1 MEQRSQAQAIA
12 DQLASRVGQLE
23 LEKAIS
29 YASLEAARYEN
40 DALREEIK
48 QLRQESGKN
57 SN

>member
-23 LEKAIS
+23 LEKAIA
-29 YASLEAARYEN
+29 YASLQAARHEN

-48 QLRQESGKN
+48 QLRQES
-57 SN
+57 